1 MIAAFLSALLLFFAV
16 KPSQL
21 PFTIEAV
28 EDVSNQFPD
37 APRIQS
43 FCFAQWKGR
52 WIFIGGR
59 TIGYHNFGGRSAD
72 FLRKDANTEVWVID
86 TTVSPARTYH
96 APLADLPS
104 SFTSVKD
111 QWSASGLL
119 YAQNGSTL
127 YIAGGYGQDH
137 LSNWVTYPLLS
148 RVSLPALI
156 DGIMHGRLNASSISF
171 VSTPLA
177 QSAGG
182 DLAMLQ
188 DGLLYLVMGQ
198 VFTGSYTALEGNG
211 EKNSAQASQ
220 EYLGEIR
227 VLKITGTEKGSLAVK
242 LLKRYSDPIE
252 FHRRDLNVSLI
263 QSPKGLGL
271 VSYGGVFTP
280 DTQLSYSHPIL
291 LYPGAKP
298 VVETTFEQKMN
309 AYTCPQVLLYD
320 QKNTTM
326 FTSFLGGI
334 SRYFWDDAKE
344 KFVANTREGSKTES
358 TYLDGM
364 QWSNQISTLT
374 RQFTTDSE
382 DITETVQ
389 PKALPA
395 FVGTSAVFIPD
406 PAIARA
412 TPGTDILDWNALHS
426 NALQQKS
433 TPIGYLF
440 GGIRAYPY
448 QFPYNKS
455 GRAYNSGAV
464 PTKQNDLILK
474 VYLNPTH

>member
-1 MIAAFLSALLLFFAV
+1 MIKLFLSSLLLFFAL
-16 KPSQL
+16 KPSPL

-28 EDVSNQFPD
+28 EDVSSQFPG
-37 APRIQS
+37 APGIQS

-52 WIFIGGR
+52 WLFIGGR
-59 TIGYHNFGGRSAD
+59 SIGYHNFGGRSAD
-72 FLRKDANTEVWVID
+72 FLKKDANTEAWVID
-86 TTVSPARTYH
+86 TTVSPSRTYH
-96 APLADLPS
+96 VPLADLPS
-104 SFTSVKD
+104 GFASVKD

-119 YAQNGSTL
+119 YAQTGSTL

-156 DGIMHGRLNASSISF
+156 DGIMHGRLQASAISF
-171 VSTPLA
+171 VSTPLV

-182 DLAMLQ
+182 HLAMLP
-188 DGLLYLVMGQ
+188 DGLLYLLMGQ
-198 VFTGSYTALEGNG
+198 VFTGSYTSFEGHG
-211 EKNSAQASQ
+211 EKNVGETSQ
-220 EYLGEIR
+220 EYLAEIR
-227 VLKITGTEKGSLAVK
+227 VLKITETEKGSLAIQ

-263 QSPKGLGL
+263 QSPKGIGL

-291 LYPGAKP
+291 VHPGEKP

-309 AYTCPQVLLYD
+309 AYSCPQLLLYD
-320 QKNTTM
+320 QKNRTM

-334 SRYFWDDAKE
+334 SRYFWDDAQE
-344 KFVANTREGSKTES
+344 EFVANTREGSKTES

-364 QWSNQISTLT
+364 QWSDQISTLT
-374 RQFTTDSE
+374 RHFTPHSDE
-382 DITETVQ
+382 ELTETVQ
-389 PKALPA
+389 PKGLPA

-406 PAIARA
+406 PAIPRA
-412 TPGTDILDWNALHS
+412 TPGTDILDW

-455 GRAYNSGAV
+455 GGAYNSGAV

-474 VYLNPTH
+474 VYLNPIH